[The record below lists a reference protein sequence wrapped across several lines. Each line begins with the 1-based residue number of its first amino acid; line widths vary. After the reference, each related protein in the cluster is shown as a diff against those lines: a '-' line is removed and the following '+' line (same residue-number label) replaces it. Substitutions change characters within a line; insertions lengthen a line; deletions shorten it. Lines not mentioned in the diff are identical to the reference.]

1 MELNDASG
9 KSRRIRLVGEI
20 KSAISANAM
29 GNRTERASCPN
40 PLAHEKTALFLGSIA
55 AVVEH
60 RVTLAESQI
69 LKPVVE
75 LRLLVD
81 QTRGWAGRAARE
93 KSSAESYR
101 KNE

>member
-60 RVTLAESQI
+60 RVTLAESLI

-75 LRLLVD
+75 LGLLVN
-81 QTRGWAGRAARE
+81 QAR
-93 KSSAESYR
+93 
-101 KNE
+101 